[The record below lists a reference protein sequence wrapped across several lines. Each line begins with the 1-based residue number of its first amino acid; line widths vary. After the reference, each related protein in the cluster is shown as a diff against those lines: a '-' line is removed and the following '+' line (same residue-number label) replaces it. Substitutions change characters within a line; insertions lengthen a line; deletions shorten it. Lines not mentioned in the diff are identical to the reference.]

1 MWQDGSYLKI
11 LAFAW
16 LSLDGNFFQKLQT
29 VKMLLL
35 FSCEHFYNNLHLY
48 LISIPINSV
57 KLSFGFTPYP
67 CSQLYRSG
75 GQGKNHKM
83 SSWSE
88 SFHDCGLWI
97 DEESYLPNFFFFLFS
112 CAFKLICLF
121 ALKYTLQVALLT
133 MLPIL
138 MNTVFSWF
146 PVGILQSTLGTPLIL
161 VLTFL
166 DIPVLSYC
174 AIHITLARITSWWVS
189 SSIFIPDHLQFTDY
203 NWLFFFFTWCSHCL
217 MLYFQCHHLTF
228 TFSVP
233 YFI

>member
-1 MWQDGSYLKI
+1 MAEEGE
-11 LAFAW
+11 
-16 LSLDGNFFQKLQT
+16 KLTWT
-29 VKMLLL
+29 V
-35 FSCEHFYNNLHLY
+35 
-48 LISIPINSV
+48 
-57 KLSFGFTPYP
+57 
-67 CSQLYRSG
+67 
-75 GQGKNHKM
+75 
-83 SSWSE
+83 
-88 SFHDCGLWI
+88 WI
-97 DEESYLPNFFFFLFS
+97 FFFFLFS

-121 ALKYTLQVALLT
+121 ALKHTLQVALLS

-203 NWLFFFFTWCSHCL
+203 NWLFFFFFHLVFTLFNALFPMSPSNIYFFSPVLYITFLHCPRQHRFLHMIQWC
-217 MLYFQCHHLTF
+217 Q
-228 TFSVP
+228 VP
-233 YFI
+233 RRE